1 MEGRKPYIHEWKKSP
16 KAAIMMSNTLQED
29 RDPGASATERAVGW
43 NLDCV
48 AFLSMY
54 LSVHLSVQSLHSAMT
69 QATVSWLALGEAT
82 GPPPGSISEP
92 PGSLVSF
99 PNSPKPQTAGKE

>member
-1 MEGRKPYIHEWKKSP
+1 MNGRNNLDSR
-16 KAAIMMSNTLQED
+16 KAAIMMSNTLQRKD
-29 RDPGASATERAVGW
+29 RDPGTSVTERAVGW

-48 AFLSMY
+48 AFLFMY

-69 QATVSWLALGEAT
+69 QATVSWLTLGEAS
-82 GPPPGSISEP
+82 GQPPGSISEP

-99 PNSPKPQTAGKE
+99 PNTPKPQTAGKE